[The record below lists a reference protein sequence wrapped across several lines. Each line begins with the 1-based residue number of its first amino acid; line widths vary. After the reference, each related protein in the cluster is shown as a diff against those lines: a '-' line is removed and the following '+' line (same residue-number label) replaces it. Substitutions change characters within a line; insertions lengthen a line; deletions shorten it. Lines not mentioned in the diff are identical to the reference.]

1 MDNTIFHMPN
11 QSLFFDLLNNSR
23 VEQVPVNIF
32 LTNHLISGIVADL
45 NDHTVELRID
55 GGKRCVVALD
65 KIEAISIA

>member
-1 MDNTIFHMPN
+1 MLN

-45 NDHTVELRID
+45 NNHMVELRID

-65 KIEAISIA
+65 RIEAISIA

>member
-1 MDNTIFHMPN
+1 MLNE
-11 QSLFFDLLNNSR
+11 SLFFDLLNSSR

-45 NDHTVELRID
+45 NNYSVELRID

-65 KIEAISIA
+65 RIEAISIA

>member
-1 MDNTIFHMPN
+1 MH

-23 VEQVPVNIF
+23 IEQVPVNIF

-45 NDHTVELRID
+45 NNDTVELRID

-65 KIEAISIA
+65 RIEAISIA

>member
-1 MDNTIFHMPN
+1 MPN

-32 LTNHLISGIVADL
+32 LTTHLISGIVADL
-45 NDHTVELRID
+45 NNDTVELRID
-55 GGKRCVVALD
+55 GGKRCVVVLD